1 MSDTTT
7 TGSGLEQAR
16 RLGVET
22 TGIEIIEESERTA
35 RPQDLFWPWFA
46 ANVSVFG
53 ISYGSFVLG
62 FGISFLQALVVTVVG
77 VVVSFALCGI
87 IAIAGKRGSAPTMIL
102 SRAAFG
108 VDGQKVPG
116 VISWLVSI
124 GWETFL
130 AILAVLATA
139 TIFDQLG
146 WASGTGTKVVATV
159 VVAALIVS
167 ASVAGYHIIMRMQSV
182 LTWITGIA
190 TIVYVLL
197 TLDEIDWSAVSDIPS
212 GSTQQMVGALVM
224 VMTGF
229 GLGWINIA
237 ADWSRY
243 QHRDARG
250 AAIVGWNTFG
260 GAVAPVLLVVFG
272 LLLAGSS
279 GDLSGG
285 IVADP
290 IGTLGTLLPTWF
302 LVPFLLA
309 AILALVSGAVLGIYS
324 SGLTLLSLGVR
335 IPRPAAAFVDGVI
348 LTLGT
353 IWVVFF
359 AEDFLGPF
367 QSFLI
372 TLGVPLAA
380 WAGIMIADIALRKRD
395 YDEAALFD
403 VERPLRRVRLDVD
416 RHARR
421 CVRPRLGPGGQQ
433 LRRRRRVEQ
442 LAGLPARPAR
452 PRHLRRRP
460 GRPLLGGPVGLRQP
474 RRPARAGPRL
484 RRDLCRAPRH
494 RPAAGGLSD
503 VVDLRAHAEELL
515 AHNRYATLGTITP
528 EGRPW
533 TSPVYFAAD
542 DVTSY
547 YWCSTTDSRHSVNLA
562 TNDAVSLVV
571 FDSTVA
577 PYTGRAV
584 YAEGT
589 AAAVADGDLAGA
601 LSVYPGP
608 ASRGGSAL
616 EVADVTGDS
625 PWRLWRAVATS
636 VWVLCPRERG
646 RACELH
652 GRSDDHRARVVP

>member
-1 MSDTTT
+1 MRDDAVMSNTTT
-7 TGSGLEQAR
+7 PSSGLEQTR

-35 RPQDLFWPWFA
+35 RPRDLFWPWFA

-62 FGISFLQALVVTVVG
+62 FGISFVQAVVVTVVG
-77 VVVSFALCGI
+77 IVVSFALCGV
-87 IAIAGKRGSAPTMIL
+87 IAIAGKRGSAPTMVL

-108 VDGQKVPG
+108 VNGQKVPG
-116 VISWLVSI
+116 VVSWLVSI

-130 AILAVLATA
+130 AILAVLETA

-146 WASGTGTKVVATV
+146 WSGGTTTQVVATI
-159 VVAALIVS
+159 VVALLIVS
-167 ASVAGYHIIMRMQSV
+167 ASVAGYHVIMRMQSV
-182 LTWITGIA
+182 LTWITGLA

-197 TLDEIDWSAVSDIPS
+197 TLDEIDWSAVSAIPD
-212 GSTQQMVGALVM
+212 GSVQQMVGALVM

-243 QHRDARG
+243 QHRDAPG

-260 GAVAPVLLVVFG
+260 GAVAPVFLVVFG

-279 GDLSGG
+279 EELSAG

-380 WAGIMIADIALRKRD
+380 WAGIMIADIALRKSD
-395 YDEAALFD
+395 YDDEALFD
-403 VERPLRRVRLDVD
+403 PAGRYGSVDVTALATMIGASVLGWGLVVNNFATDATWNNWQGFLIEPLGLGTYVD
-416 RHARR
+416 DPAGPYWEGPWAYANLGVLLALVLGFAVTFVARR
-421 CVRPRLGPGGQQ
+421 AKVR
-433 LRRRRRVEQ
+433 
-442 LAGLPARPAR
+442 
-452 PRHLRRRP
+452 
-460 GRPLLGGPVGLRQP
+460 RQE
-474 RRPARAGPRL
+474 
-484 RRDLCRAPRH
+484 
-494 RPAAGGLSD
+494 S
-503 VVDLRAHAEELL
+503 
-515 AHNRYATLGTITP
+515 
-528 EGRPW
+528 
-533 TSPVYFAAD
+533 
-542 DVTSY
+542 
-547 YWCSTTDSRHSVNLA
+547 
-562 TNDAVSLVV
+562 
-571 FDSTVA
+571 
-577 PYTGRAV
+577 
-584 YAEGT
+584 
-589 AAAVADGDLAGA
+589 
-601 LSVYPGP
+601 
-608 ASRGGSAL
+608 
-616 EVADVTGDS
+616 
-625 PWRLWRAVATS
+625 
-636 VWVLCPRERG
+636 
-646 RACELH
+646 
-652 GRSDDHRARVVP
+652 